1 MPVPVPVPVP
11 VPAPVPAPI
20 SISVPVPIPIFEFG
34 PRYPEPGFY
43 MVTDIICPLVTFAVA
58 TAPVPLPQGSSIE
71 TYGGVEYPVPEF

>member
-1 MPVPVPVPVP
+1 
-11 VPAPVPAPI
+11 
-20 SISVPVPIPIFEFG
+20 
-34 PRYPEPGFY
+34 